1 MIKSDFLK
9 MVKEN
14 EKSVICLDFD
24 GVIYKNSKGFVDGT
38 LYDEPVD
45 EALESLKTLYQK
57 GFQIILHS
65 CKCNPERPLVNGL
78 NGKELIRNWLKKY
91 DVSHTV
97 SDIVH
102 IKPNA
107 VVYIDDKGLRFEN
120 WANTMNELKRYK
132 LL

>member
-1 MIKSDFLK
+1 MIISDFLK
-9 MVKEN
+9 MVKKN

-24 GVIYKNSKGFVDGT
+24 GVIYKNSKGFADGT
-38 LYDEPVD
+38 LYDKPLNG
-45 EALESLKTLYQK
+45 ALESLKTLHKK
-57 GFQIILHS
+57 GFQIIIHS

-78 NGKELIRNWLKKY
+78 TGKELIRNWLKKY

-107 VVYIDDKGLRFEN
+107 LVYIDDKGLRFEN
-120 WANTMNELKRYK
+120 WADAMNKLEKYK

>member
-1 MIKSDFLK
+1 MLKKDFLN

-14 EKSVICLDFD
+14 EKLVICLDFD
-24 GVIYKNSKGFVDGT
+24 GVIYKNSKGFHDGT
-38 LYDEPVD
+38 LYDNPID
-45 EALESLKTLYQK
+45 GAITSLKSLHEK
-57 GFQIILHS
+57 GFRIIIHS
-65 CKCNPERPLVNGL
+65 CKCNPERPLINGM
-78 NGKELIRNWLKKY
+78 NGKQLIRNWLKKY

-107 VVYIDDKGLRFEN
+107 LVYIDDKGLRFQN
-120 WANTMNELKRYK
+120 WPDALKKLEKYK

>member
-1 MIKSDFLK
+1 

-14 EKSVICLDFD
+14 EKLVICLDFD
-24 GVIYKNSKGFVDGT
+24 GVIYKNSKGFHDGT
-38 LYDEPVD
+38 LYDNPID
-45 EALESLKTLYQK
+45 GAITSLKSLHEK
-57 GFQIILHS
+57 GFRIIIHS
-65 CKCNPERPLVNGL
+65 CKCNPERPLIDGM
-78 NGKELIRNWLKKY
+78 NGKQLIRNWLKKY

-107 VVYIDDKGLRFEN
+107 LVYIDDKGLRFQN
-120 WANTMNELKRYK
+120 WADALKKLEKYK

>member
-1 MIKSDFLK
+1 MLKKDFLN

-14 EKSVICLDFD
+14 EKLVICLDFD
-24 GVIYKNSKGFVDGT
+24 GVIYKNSKGFHDGT
-38 LYDEPVD
+38 LYDEPID
-45 EALESLKTLYQK
+45 GAITSLKSLHEK
-57 GFQIILHS
+57 GFRIIIHS
-65 CKCNPERPLVNGL
+65 CKCNPERPLIDGM
-78 NGKELIRNWLKKY
+78 NGKQLIRNWLKKY

-107 VVYIDDKGLRFEN
+107 LVYIDDKGLRFQN
-120 WANTMNELKRYK
+120 WADALKKLEKYK